1 MLLNTIKGVARKSL
15 AFGTVSVLALGMFSQ
30 SSFAQNRLIGYIPS
44 YANMP
49 AVADRTDLSKLTH
62 INLSFLNPNASGA
75 VANGTN
81 PVCMLNSSG
90 VANIPGS
97 DITYVVNKAHAA
109 GVKVLVSMAGGG
121 IPGCSGNWATLL
133 QPGNRTNLVNN
144 IVNYLNTM
152 NLDGVDIDIE
162 GELLTSIDNA
172 GNYTPF
178 IQALRNALPG
188 KLLTSATASY
198 NGGMVPISSLQYFDF
213 VNIMSYDAVGPG
225 WGTAG
230 AEHSSYAMADSDITL
245 WLNRGLPKSKIV
257 LGVPFYGYGF
267 GGMPSSITFNNIV
280 NQYGAAA
287 AQNDIIG
294 TRCVGC
300 AYITYNGIPTI
311 RNKTQLAMNR
321 ASGVMIWELSQDG
334 TGANSLL
341 SVIRNQ
347 MGTVTPTGVVNLY
360 QHCSFGGYTAALG
373 EGSYTL
379 AQLNALGIRNDDISS
394 LKVQAGYQI
403 KMYNDA
409 NFSGST
415 ITKTADDSCLVD
427 DGYNDLISSV
437 VVSKVSTGGWSLQVE
452 AENFANQSGVQ
463 TEGCSEGGSNVGWID
478 TADWMTYTNVNIPTS
493 GTYRIDYRIAS
504 VSGGTLAAN
513 LNTNAVQFPA
523 VAVTATGGWQ
533 NWQTVSQTV
542 TINAGTYNFG
552 VYASTGGWNINWIK
566 FTKL

>member
-1 MLLNTIKGVARKSL
+1 MLVNKIMNATRKSVVISTL
-15 AFGTVSVLALGMFSQ
+15 SALALGLISQ
-30 SSFAQNRLIGYIPS
+30 VSLAQNRLIGYIPS
-44 YANMP
+44 YSNMT

-62 INLSFLNPNASGA
+62 INLAFLNPNSSGA

-81 PVCMLNSSG
+81 PVCMGGVSG
-90 VANIPGS
+90 ANVSGS
-97 DITYVVNKAHAA
+97 EITYVVNKAHAV

-121 IPGCSGNWATLL
+121 IPGCSGNWQTLL
-133 QPGNRTNLVNN
+133 QPGNRATLVNN
-144 IVNYLNTM
+144 IVQYLNTM

-178 IQALRNALPG
+178 IQALKNALPN
-188 KLLTSATASY
+188 KLVTSATASY
-198 NGGMVPISSLQYFDF
+198 NGGMIPTSSIQYFDF
-213 VNIMSYDAVGPG
+213 VNIMSYDAIGPS
-225 WGTAG
+225 WGVAG
-230 AEHSSYAMADSDITL
+230 SEHSSYAQAQADINT
-245 WLNRGLPKSKIV
+245 WVNRGLPKSKLV

-267 GGMPSSITFNNIV
+267 AGMPGSITFNDIV

-287 AQNDIIG
+287 AQNDVIG
-294 TRCVGC
+294 NRCAGC

-311 RNKTQLAMNR
+311 RNKTTLATQQG
-321 ASGVMIWELSQDG
+321 SGVMIWELSQDASG
-334 TGANSLL
+334 SNSLL
-341 SVIRNQ
+341 SVIRTQ
-347 MGTVTPTGVVNLY
+347 MGNTTTPTGVVSLY
-360 QHCSFGGYTAALG
+360 QHCSYGGYTASLK

-379 AQLNALGIRNDDISS
+379 AQLNALGIANDDISS

-403 KMYNDA
+403 KLYNDN
-409 NFSGST
+409 NFLGST

-427 DGYNDLISSV
+427 DGYNDLITSV
-437 VVSKVSTGGWSLQVE
+437 VVSKVTTGGWSLQVE

-463 TEGCSEGGSNVGWID
+463 TEACTEGGSNVGWID
-478 TADWMTYTNVNIPTS
+478 TADWMAYTNINIPAS

-504 VSGGTLAAN
+504 VGGGTLAAN

-542 TINAGTYNFG
+542 TINAGTYTFG